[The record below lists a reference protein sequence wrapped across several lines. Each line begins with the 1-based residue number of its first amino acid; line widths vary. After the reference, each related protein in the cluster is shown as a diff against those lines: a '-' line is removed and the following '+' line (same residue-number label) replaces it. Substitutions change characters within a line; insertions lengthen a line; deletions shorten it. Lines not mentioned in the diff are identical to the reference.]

1 MRASSVVL
9 LPHAPSSVAVA
20 RRRLSAELS
29 DSGVFESIVDDANVI
44 VSELLSNALRHA
56 RPLPSGQIRVTWIRS
71 GDLLELAVSDGGAM
85 TEPRRGPGTL
95 SSLGGRGL
103 GIVEALSEGWG
114 VRHDDGSTT
123 VWAVLRAPKSAEAQS
138 PADVLPSFGDL
149 SDLHSPDLNGR
160 DGRGRG
166 RTGGG
171 MADDDLYEGDV
182 YEGDWR
188 QATSTR
194 AYPA

>member
-20 RRRLSAELS
+20 RKRLSSELVA
-29 DSGVFESIVDDANVI
+29 SGVFESVVDDASVI
-44 VSELLSNALRHA
+44 ISELLSNALRHA
-56 RPLPSGQIRVTWIRS
+56 RPLPSGQIRVSWTRRD
-71 GDLLELAVSDGGAM
+71 DLLEVEVSDGGAM

-114 VRHDDGSTT
+114 VRHDNGSTT
-123 VWAVLRAPKSAEAQS
+123 VWAVLRAPHLAGANGSMPPSAAH
-138 PADVLPSFGDL
+138 AVLPEAGGPTGPAEVPDADL
-149 SDLHSPDLNGR
+149 CGGTR
-160 DGRGRG
+160 RG
-166 RTGGG
+166 
-171 MADDDLYEGDV
+171 A
-182 YEGDWR
+182 
-188 QATSTR
+188 ASSTR

>member
-20 RRRLSAELS
+20 RRRLSADLAA
-29 DSGVFESIVDDANVI
+29 SGVFEGIVDDASVI

-56 RPLPSGQIRVTWIRS
+56 RPLPSGQIRLTWNRV
-71 GDLLELAVSDGGAM
+71 GDRLELAVSDGGAM

-103 GIVEALSEGWG
+103 GIVEALAEGWG
-114 VRHDDGSTT
+114 VRHDDDATTT
-123 VWAVLRAPKSAEAQS
+123 VWAVLRASKAGAEES
-138 PADVLPSFGDL
+138 PSDVLARFADFGDL
-149 SDLHSPDLNGR
+149 TD
-160 DGRGRG
+160 
-166 RTGGG
+166 
-171 MADDDLYEGDV
+171 
-182 YEGDWR
+182 DWR
-188 QATSTR
+188 EPTSSTR

>member
-20 RRRLSAELS
+20 RRRLSADLVA
-29 DSGVFESIVDDANVI
+29 SGVFEGIVDDASVI

-56 RPLPSGQIRVTWIRS
+56 RPLPSGQIRLTWTRD
-71 GDLLELAVSDGGAM
+71 GDRLELAVSDGGAM

-103 GIVEALSEGWG
+103 GIVEALAEGWG
-114 VRHDDGSTT
+114 VRHDGDSTT
-123 VWAVLRAPKSAEAQS
+123 VWAVLRAPKAGAEES
-138 PADVLPSFGDL
+138 PSDVLARFADFGDL
-149 SDLHSPDLNGR
+149 TD
-160 DGRGRG
+160 
-166 RTGGG
+166 
-171 MADDDLYEGDV
+171 
-182 YEGDWR
+182 DWR
-188 QATSTR
+188 EPTPSTR